1 MDKRDFFRDSRY
13 VLNSD
18 LPQIYSWD
26 HIFLTEM
33 RQNGLIMETSNLE
46 YFHEG

>member
-18 LPQIYSWD
+18 LPQIYGWD
-26 HIFLTEM
+26 YIFPIAAWE
-33 RQNGLIMETSNLE
+33 NEPIMETSDLE